1 MSQNIPKAIKDEFQI
16 ISTNIKYPTYKDVD
30 FENSILDDATL
41 NNYSEE
47 NKKKAFED
55 FFSLFKNCKNNFFE
69 IVEKNMHNFQEY
81 CESLDQKTFNFILH
95 FKII

>member
-47 NKKKAFED
+47 NKKKSF
-55 FFSLFKNCKNNFFE
+55 
-69 IVEKNMHNFQEY
+69 
-81 CESLDQKTFNFILH
+81 
-95 FKII
+95 